1 MHSRSCRDV
10 FLNYLTLVKND
21 LLRDL
26 KKQLELELSAINMQ
40 IISDLF
46 SDCAVIDGHVCMIPV
61 YTRTFQ
67 LSVVMLEVCF
77 ESHPW
82 VFCQTFLS
90 CPMIFLC
97 LPHTSS
103 SSSMGY
109 RSMGVF
115 HMGWH
120 KVTQANLKLML
131 AA

>member
-61 YTRTFQ
+61 YTRTLQ
-67 LSVVMLEVCF
+67 LSCWKSVLSPTLRF
-77 ESHPW
+77 SFRH
-82 VFCQTFLS
+82 FLAV
-90 CPMIFLC
+90 P
-97 LPHTSS
+97 
-103 SSSMGY
+103 
-109 RSMGVF
+109 
-115 HMGWH
+115 
-120 KVTQANLKLML
+120 
-131 AA
+131 